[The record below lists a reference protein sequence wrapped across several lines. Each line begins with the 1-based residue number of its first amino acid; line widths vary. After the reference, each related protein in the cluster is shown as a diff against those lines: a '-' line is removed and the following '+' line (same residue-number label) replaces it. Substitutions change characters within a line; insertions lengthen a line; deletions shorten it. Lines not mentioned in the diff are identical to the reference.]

1 MNSRPVKIFLLTFSI
16 LLPSIFPINPALAGE
31 FRNLEEVKFHYAIKD
46 DYLTLICKYN
56 DLYDNWV
63 NALQEDTPDL
73 DQYWSNVD
81 MYNSQLITQNNK
93 IIKFLNTKKNK
104 FPKKARKTV
113 SDFSKFLS
121 NENRLLKL
129 ALNTDSI
136 EDYEQYVTEINDN
149 EMGAKYSSTIRSALK
164 LPSGGC

>member
-1 MNSRPVKIFLLTFSI
+1 MSSRPVKIFILAFSV
-16 LLPSIFPINPALAGE
+16 LFSSIFSINPALAGE
-31 FRNLEEVKFHYAIKD
+31 FRNLKDVKFHYAIKD

-56 DLYDNWV
+56 DLYVNWV
-63 NALQEDTPDL
+63 DALQDDSLEL

-93 IIKFLNTKKNK
+93 IIKFLDTKKNK

-129 ALNTDSI
+129 ALKTDSL
-136 EDYEQYVTEINDN
+136 EDYERYVIEVDNN